1 MVQTEFTGDGQ
12 KTAIVIPA
20 GTRGVTNPSGGG
32 NSVDGLVQQPFK
44 RRSGAADGY
53 GLIDQGLWG
62 SQIRQIDVVLLNV
75 GPGHRQLG
83 SKNRTSRHIVI
94 TQRDSA

>member
-1 MVQTEFTGDGQ
+1 MVQAEFAGDGQ
-12 KTAIVIPA
+12 KTAIVVAA
-20 GTRGVTNPSGGG
+20 GPRGITNPSGGG
-32 NSVDGLVQQPFK
+32 NSVDGFVQQPFE
-44 RRSGAADGY
+44 RRSGTADGH

-62 SQIRQIDVVLLNV
+62 SQIRQLDVVLLNV

-83 SKNRTSRHIVI
+83 GKNRTSRHIVI